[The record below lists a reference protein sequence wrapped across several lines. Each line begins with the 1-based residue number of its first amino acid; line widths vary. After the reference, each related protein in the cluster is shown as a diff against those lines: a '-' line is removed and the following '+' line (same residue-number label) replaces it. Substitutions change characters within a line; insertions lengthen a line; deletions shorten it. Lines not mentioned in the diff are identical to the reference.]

1 MKISTLINKLK
12 LAFSN
17 STQLTHSE
25 ASIFVSVC
33 FAATFASKT
42 NRGCIDGISQ
52 FRTLYNRYEK
62 TLERIGGNELLLIKD
77 AIFQYCQSINSYSNE
92 VSWIYQGLKG
102 DLERIA
108 FNKALKEGVKL
119 DGLEGLAATQF
130 FTDSYM
136 VDHLVKNIIDWSG
149 SDITKT
155 CFVDPACGGGNF
167 LTKAFDYLFNWYSK
181 NTNYT
186 RKEIVERIIKHNIIG
201 YDLDSTL
208 GEIAALSLYIH
219 ASQYETPDARINIFG
234 GVENDK
240 YGYLASEVISTKKSQ
255 STFQSKLKWAK
266 KESRIIYVTNPP
278 FMGRRDMNI
287 DLKEYISAI
296 YPNAKGD
303 LCISF
308 LSKLLSEIRNSD
320 RIGIVSQNSWLHLK
334 SYKDFRYSFL
344 KKYHLIQCVDLGS
357 KAFERINGE
366 KANVVLLIIGA
377 KNGVYPPTC
386 EFINLK
392 DTTYPDKVNAI
403 ENKAYNGIQI
413 NCDTFLQNATY
424 EFNYALSSPA
434 KQLYT
439 SSKYGVFASCMQGT
453 STGNN
458 KDFVKFIW
466 ELPNSTDWRL
476 VSKGGGFSKW
486 IGLNYHIVKWGENGS
501 LIKGNKGSALRNIEH
516 IPYSDIVYSDTG
528 TLGLNARI
536 RLNDQ
541 VFIASGPGIRIK
553 NGNALCHLGF
563 LNSRFASLWIKNTCP
578 KLTISAGY
586 IEGIPTSP
594 EILCSDTISAHVQK
608 CLESKRNIIEHK
620 LPNFEYY
627 YTLPTNED
635 WEDFITR
642 SIKSEFKNWRVI
654 YDSEMAIEHEIIKSL
669 KIDTLTFPALNH
681 AIGNDLNT
689 KIDDSVTPHM
699 IDELICKYTDCNC
712 FTISKKLKGLPIG
725 SSNILE
731 IIAYEVNISPRT
743 LYSYIEENCTLF
755 SKTIEKYRLDIIH
768 KIILNLMGINDIKQ
782 KPVDNKISLKQ
793 LCDIL
798 KKEYSNL
805 LCKQTINI
813 ERLVLDII
821 IKHHSKSFYNRPL
834 LSCLGNKIITL

>member
-42 NRGCIDGISQ
+42 NRGCIEGISQ

-62 TLERIGGNELLLIKD
+62 TLERIESKELLLIKD
-77 AIFQYCQSINSYSNE
+77 AIFQYCQSIDSYSNE

-108 FNKALKEGVKL
+108 FNKALKEGIKL

-136 VDHLVKNIIDWSG
+136 VEHLVKNIIDWSE
-149 SDITKT
+149 SDITHT

-167 LTKAFDYLFNWYSK
+167 LTKAFDYLFNWYSQ
-181 NTNYT
+181 NTDYT

-201 YDLDSTL
+201 YDLDPTL

-219 ASQYETPDARINIFG
+219 ASQYETPDTRINIFS

-240 YGYLASEVISTKKSQ
+240 YGYLASKVISTKKSQ
-255 STFQSKLKWAK
+255 SSFQGKLNCAK
-266 KESRIIYVTNPP
+266 KEGRIIYVTNPP

-287 DLKEYISAI
+287 DLKEHISAI

-357 KAFERINGE
+357 KAFERISGE

-377 KNGVYPPTC
+377 KNEAHPTTC

-392 DTTYPDKVNAI
+392 DANYPDKVYAI

-434 KQLYT
+434 KQLN
-439 SSKYGVFASCMQGT
+439 SNSKYEVFASCMQGT

-466 ELPNSTDWRL
+466 ELPNSTDWSL

-501 LIKGNKGSALRNIEH
+501 LIKANKGSALRNIEH

-536 RLNDQ
+536 RLNNQ

-553 NGNALCHLGF
+553 YGNALCHLGF

-594 EILCSDTISAHVQK
+594 EIFCSDTISTHTQK
-608 CLESKRNIIEHK
+608 CLESKRNILEHK

-635 WEDFITR
+635 WEDYIIQ
-642 SIKSEFKNWRVI
+642 SIKSEFKNWLDI
-654 YDSEMAIEHEIIKSL
+654 YDSEMTIEHEIIKSL

-681 AIGNDLNT
+681 AIGNNLNT
-689 KIDDSVTPHM
+689 KIDDSVAPRM

-731 IIAYEVNISPRT
+731 IIAYEVNTSPRT
-743 LYSYIEENCTLF
+743 LYSYIEENCRLF
-755 SKTIEKYRLDIIH
+755 SKAIEKYRLDIIH
-768 KIILNLMGINDIKQ
+768 KIILHLMGINDIKQ
-782 KPVDNKISLKQ
+782 KPFNNTMTLKK

-798 KKEYSNL
+798 KREYSHL
-805 LCKQTINI
+805 LCKQTTNV

-821 IKHHSKSFYNRPL
+821 KKHHIKSFYNRPL

>member
-1 MKISTLINKLK
+1 MKISTLINKIK

-17 STQLTHSE
+17 NTQITHSE

-33 FAATFASKT
+33 FATTFASKT
-42 NRGCIDGISQ
+42 NRGCIEGISQ
-52 FRTLYNRYEK
+52 FRTLYSRYEK

-77 AIFQYCQSINSYSNE
+77 AIFQYCQGINSYSNE

-102 DLERIA
+102 NLERIA
-108 FNKALKEGVKL
+108 FNKALKKGVKL

-130 FTDSYM
+130 FTDNYM
-136 VDHLVKNIIDWSG
+136 VDYLVKNIIDWNG
-149 SDITKT
+149 SDISNT

-167 LTKAFDYLFNWYSK
+167 LTKAFDYLFSWYSK
-181 NTNYT
+181 NTEYS

-219 ASQYETPDARINIFG
+219 ASQFETPYTRINIFG

-240 YGYLASEVISTKKSQ
+240 YGYLSSEVVSIKKSQ
-255 STFQSKLKWAK
+255 SSFQSKLKCAK
-266 KESRIIYVTNPP
+266 KEGKIVYVTNPP
-278 FMGRRDMNI
+278 FMGRRDMNL

-308 LSKLLSEIRNSD
+308 LSKLLSEIRSSD
-320 RIGIVSQNSWLHLK
+320 RIGVVSQNSWLHLK

-357 KAFERINGE
+357 KAFERISGE
-366 KANVVLLIIGA
+366 KANVVLLIIGT
-377 KNGVYPPTC
+377 KKEVCSPTC

-392 DTTYPDKVNAI
+392 DANYLDKVYAI
-403 ENKAYNGIQI
+403 ENKVYDGLHI
-413 NCDTFLQNATY
+413 NCDIFLQNSTY
-424 EFNYALSSPA
+424 EFNYALISPA
-434 KQLYT
+434 KQLST
-439 SSKYGVFASCMQGT
+439 SSKYGEFASCMQGT

-466 ELPNSTDWRL
+466 ELPSSADWKL

-486 IGLNYHIVKWGENGS
+486 IGLNYHIVKWGKNGS
-501 LIKGNKGSALRNIEH
+501 LIKENKGSALRNIEH

-528 TLGLNARI
+528 TLGLNARR

-553 NGNALCHLGF
+553 YGNALCHLGF

-594 EILCSDTISAHVQK
+594 EILCSDVISEHTQK
-608 CLESKRNIIEHK
+608 CLESKRNILEHK
-620 LPNFEYY
+620 LPNFEYH

-635 WEDFITR
+635 WGDYIIQ
-642 SIKSEFKNWRVI
+642 SIKSEFKNWLNI
-654 YDSEMAIEHEIIKSL
+654 YDSEMTIEHEIIKSL

-681 AIGNDLNT
+681 AIGNNLNS
-689 KIDDSVTPHM
+689 KIDDSVAPRI

-743 LYSYIEENCTLF
+743 LYSYIEENCSLF
-755 SKTIEKYRLDIIH
+755 SKAIEKYRLDIIH
-768 KIILNLMGINDIKQ
+768 KIILHLMGINDIKQ
-782 KPVDNKISLKQ
+782 KPFNNTMTLKK

-798 KKEYSNL
+798 KREYSHL
-805 LCKQTINI
+805 LCKQTTNV

-821 IKHHSKSFYNRPL
+821 KKHHIKSFYNRPL